1 MPVDLHPL
9 YYIAILMAIGYR
21 TNGQL
26 NVWGSLWLSETQFL
40 GDFAKLPKG
49 TISFIICLSA
59 LLFVRIEQVGS
70 HQKDFHETRNLIT
83 FRKYVEKIQVLL
95 KSEKK
100 NGYFTYRPMHIYDGN
115 FTYRPVHIYDGNF
128 TYRPVH
134 IYDGN
139 STYRPMHIYDGNS
152 FNSFFF
158 LMFHRAFFNSIID
171 KHQHM
176 HFFTFKTVLV

>member
-115 FTYRPVHIYDGNF
+115 
-128 TYRPVH
+128 
-134 IYDGN
+134 
-139 STYRPMHIYDGNS
+139 S